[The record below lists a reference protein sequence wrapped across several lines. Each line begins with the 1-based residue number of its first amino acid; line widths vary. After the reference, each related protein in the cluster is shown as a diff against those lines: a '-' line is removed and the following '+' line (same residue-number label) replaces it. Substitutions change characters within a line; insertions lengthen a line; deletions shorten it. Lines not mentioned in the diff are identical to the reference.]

1 MSASNKFVGRNTEIA
16 RAVSL
21 AIATA
26 FVGFSAGA
34 NAQNASA
41 AVDTET
47 PAGAESIEEVVVTG
61 FRASLNAALTDKRE
75 SAEAID
81 SIRAEDVSKFP
92 DSNLAESMQRIP
104 GVSIT
109 RDAGEGRN
117 LSVRGLG
124 AQFTRV
130 RINGMEAMST
140 TGGTDSSGGTNRNR
154 QFDFNVFASEL
165 FSNLTARKTAS
176 ADVDEG
182 SLGATVD
189 LQTARPFDFKQFTM
203 VAGVKGA
210 YNDLQGD
217 VDPRATFL
225 ISNTFG
231 DGHFGVLFSAA
242 YAQRSLI
249 EEGAGTVRFDNGVSS
264 TTSGAFNAASAANL
278 PSGMTLAQLNGAFH
292 PRLPR
297 YGRLT
302 HDQDR
307 LGLTGSMQWQPN
319 DANLI
324 NLDLLYSDFKA
335 KRDENWLE
343 GFSFSRTGSQGG
355 KPQTIVRDVAI
366 DDNNTMVYGLFDDV
380 DIRSE
385 SRHDELETIF
395 YSATVSGKHELND
408 QWSVDELFG
417 YSRSDFNNPIQTT
430 ITLDRSNSDGY
441 SFDYRN
447 NSRLPDFNYNFDVTN
462 VANWGFQNYGGG
474 YSSEIRLRP
483 NGVDNTFQVAKVN
496 LNWAATDDWKFKFG
510 VDYKQ
515 YNFVSW
521 EQRRPT
527 ETSIP
532 ALPAGTTLADLTQQ
546 ITGFGDGLSIGANT
560 PKSWLI
566 PNLNAFADT
575 FDIYCNCGIYTV
587 GGPNVTT
594 ARGNNRSVEE
604 KDTGAY
610 LQADFKMDWG
620 IPVRGNIGVRYVKT
634 DMTSQGYST
643 TAQPVESG
651 NNYDD
656 VLPSLNTVFE
666 FTPDLLMRFG
676 AAKVMTRPALG
687 SVTPGISNINLT
699 GVLSVSSGNPT
710 LEPIRATTYDLGLEW
725 YFEEGALLSGAV
737 FYKDIDSF
745 VQTLVES
752 MPFKNSGLPL
762 SLLAGNPAL
771 TGDEIFAFTHPVNT
785 KGGPLKGF
793 EINYQQPFRFLPG
806 KWSNMGMLLNYTWV
820 DSKIDYVT
828 STTGATPPVQNDL
841 VNLSPNA
848 WNATLYYEADGFSIR
863 TSAAYRDR
871 YLTAVPATSAPQNI
885 NNPAIPYQDAEG
897 TNETLFVDLS
907 ASYNIN
913 DNFTVSFEALNLTDE
928 ANDQFI
934 DTTANR
940 EVVYTHTGRQFF
952 LGARYKF

>member
-1 MSASNKFVGRNTEIA
+1 MSASIKFVGRNTEIA

-26 FVGFSAGA
+26 FVGFATSA
-34 NAQNASA
+34 NAQNAST

-81 SIRAEDVSKFP
+81 SIRAEDISKFP

-117 LSVRGLG
+117 IAVRGLG
-124 AQFTRV
+124 SQFTRV

-231 DGHFGVLFSAA
+231 DGHFGALFSAA

-249 EEGAGTVRFDNGVSS
+249 EEGQSTVRWDLGNSVG
-264 TTSGAFNAASAANL
+264 GFNAASTPPA
-278 PSGMTLAQLNGAFH
+278 GTTMAQINSAFH
-292 PRLPR
+292 PRIPR

-307 LGLTGSMQWQPN
+307 LGLTGALQWQPN

-324 NLDLLYSDFKA
+324 NLDLLYSDFNA
-335 KRDENWLE
+335 KRDEDFLE
-343 GFSFSRTGSQGG
+343 AFSFSRNASQGG
-355 KPQTIVRDVAI
+355 KPQSILTDAVI
-366 DDNNTMVYGLFDDV
+366 DANNTLAYAQFNDV

-385 SRHDELETIF
+385 ARHDELETKF
-395 YSATVSGKHELND
+395 YSVTLSGDHHIND
-408 QWSVDELFG
+408 QWSIDELFG

-441 SFDYRN
+441 SWDYRD
-447 NSRLPDFNYNFDVTN
+447 NSRLPAFNYNFDVTN
-462 VANWGFQNYGGG
+462 PANWGFQNFGGG

-483 NGVDNTFQVAKVN
+483 NGVDNTFQVAKIN
-496 LNWAATDDWKFKFG
+496 LNFAATDDWKFKFG
-510 VDYKQ
+510 LDYKK

-521 EQRRPT
+521 EQRRAS
-527 ETSIP
+527 ETTVP
-532 ALPAGTTLADLTQQ
+532 VLPAGTTLASMTELLK
-546 ITGFGDGLSIGANT
+546 GFGDGLSIPAGVPT
-560 PKSWLI
+560 TWLM
-566 PNLNAFADT
+566 PNLNTFADT
-575 FDIYCNCGIYTV
+575 FDIYCNCGTFALTDIT
-587 GGPNVTT
+587 NSS
-594 ARGNNRSVEE
+594 ARGNNRGVEE
-604 KDTGAY
+604 KDSGAY
-610 LQADFKMDWG
+610 LQADFSMDWG
-620 IPVRGNIGVRYVKT
+620 IPVRGNLGVRYVET

-643 TAQPVESG
+643 TAQPVTAG
-651 NNYDD
+651 NKYND
-656 VLPSLNTVFE
+656 VLPSLNMVFE

-687 SVTPGISNINLT
+687 SVSPGISNISLVGNL
-699 GVLSVSSGNPT
+699 GVSTGNPE
-710 LEPIRATTYDLGLEW
+710 LDPIRAKTYDLGLEW
-725 YFEEGALLSGAV
+725 YFQEGALLSGAI

-745 VQTLVES
+745 VQTLVEN
-752 MPFKNSGLPL
+752 MPFVDSGLPL
-762 SLLAGNPAL
+762 SLLAGTTL
-771 TGDEIFAFTHPVNT
+771 TGNEVFAFTHPVNT
-785 KGGPLKGF
+785 EGGPLKGF
-793 EINYQQPFRFLPG
+793 EINYQQPFTFLPG
-806 KWSNMGMLLNYTWV
+806 KWANFGTLLNYTWV
-820 DSKIDYVT
+820 DSTIKYVT
-828 STTGATPPVQNDL
+828 SATGATPPIENDL

-848 WNATLYYEADGFSIR
+848 WNATLYYEGDGLSIR
-863 TSAAYRDR
+863 TSAAYRDA
-871 YLTAVPATSAPQNI
+871 YLTAVPASNAPLNPNLP
-885 NNPAIPYQDAEG
+885 NNPHQDAEG
-897 TNETLFVDLS
+897 TNSTLFIDLS
-907 ASYNIN
+907 ASYAFN
-913 DNFTVSFEALNLTDE
+913 DNFTVSFEAQNLTDE

-940 EVVYTHTGRQFF
+940 VVVYTHTGRQFY